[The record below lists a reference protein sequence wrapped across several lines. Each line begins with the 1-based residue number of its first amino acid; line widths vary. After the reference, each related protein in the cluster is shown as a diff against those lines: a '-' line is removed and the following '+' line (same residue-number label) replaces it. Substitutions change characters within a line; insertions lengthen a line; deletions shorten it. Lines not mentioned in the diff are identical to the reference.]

1 MPTKRY
7 YVSNNSKTTYFTD
20 FIFFGK
26 VLPDRESNPGLP
38 RDRRGY
44 SPLYYRGMKIIAALL
59 YLFEIVSSKTGNALK
74 IAKTTKVIFAVFD
87 IHLALYF

>member
-1 MPTKRY
+1 MKDQIIYHFPSDLY
-7 YVSNNSKTTYFTD
+7 
-20 FIFFGK
+20 GK
-26 VLPDRESNPGLP
+26 KFLPDRESNPGLP